1 MANVSA
7 TNLADII
14 DEKLNNKEYL
24 KMLLSNKKFDYDLAP
39 IAYTLSTKTETNI
52 IIILQNSL
60 TSFLDDIGWE
70 LDQMFSE
77 GKGIQD
83 VESSLRKELLAS
95 AIKIKNLEDN
105 LQKWRDQTA
114 NLLDQNTTMLD
125 KLDIARS
132 NQVGGFSVRAPHR
145 STSDPEKFDAS
156 EKDSA
161 KRQDQYITWRTRI
174 GLNFA
179 EDSSYFA
186 LFGRGCLYPEQGLI
200 RSVVPIPHSTQRME
214 R

>member
-24 KMLLSNKKFDYDLAP
+24 KTLLSNKKFDYDLAP
-39 IAYTLSTKTETNI
+39 IAYTLSTKTETNN

-77 GKGIQD
+77 GKRIQD
-83 VESSLRKELLAS
+83 VESTLRKELLAS

-105 LQKWRDQTA
+105 LQKSRDQTA
-114 NLLDQNTTMLD
+114 NLLDQNMTML
-125 KLDIARS
+125 
-132 NQVGGFSVRAPHR
+132 
-145 STSDPEKFDAS
+145 
-156 EKDSA
+156 
-161 KRQDQYITWRTRI
+161 
-174 GLNFA
+174 
-179 EDSSYFA
+179 
-186 LFGRGCLYPEQGLI
+186 
-200 RSVVPIPHSTQRME
+200 
-214 R
+214 